1 MGSYRVPFDRQCLV
15 SDVAS
20 WLGRVWSVMAI
31 SAALIMIMECK
42 YCQYLNITHQAHHHI
57 RRVASSG
64 QKYHDPRREW
74 STQINLLKL
83 KTLSYKNVS
92 LFSNLYK
99 VLGQQPAVGVSWWE
113 IKYSCHWVMSVMS
126 PPAPRSL
133 AWCPGFWLAGQLEIK
148 SSNIGQKTRKSYG
161 WRIPSLNFQSV
172 DLTKWRKNVSSI

>member
-1 MGSYRVPFDRQCLV
+1 M
-15 SDVAS
+15 
-20 WLGRVWSVMAI
+20 MAI

-126 PPAPRSL
+126 PPPGPQVTGPLSWLLIGL
-133 AWCPGFWLAGQLEIK
+133 ALEIK

-161 WRIPSLNFQSV
+161 
-172 DLTKWRKNVSSI
+172 